1 MLKAYLALAFAQIVV
16 GSLVVV
22 GKVIGA
28 TWPLSLAGAATS
40 AIAVVAL
47 LPLLLVREG
56 GVKRV
61 AGRDLGALFLQ
72 AFFGIFLFRY
82 CLFFGLQLTTAVE
95 GGIITSTTPALLGLI
110 SFLFLHERPTWT
122 KSIGIAMTVLGVL
135 VINALGVAGEAER
148 GPNPLLGNLL
158 MFGVALF
165 EALFT
170 IFGKVASARVSPVG
184 ISVVSNFIALL
195 LFLPFALV
203 DLRGFD
209 PASVPLAGWVSLLHF
224 ALGGSVIA
232 FTLWFYAVSRVPGST
247 AAVFS
252 GLMPVSAVVLSYALL
267 GEPLLPSHA
276 LGGACVVVGI
286 LLIAR
291 PSRSI
296 RHTARG
302 GAR

>member
-1 MLKAYLALAFAQIVV
+1 
-16 GSLVVV
+16 
-22 GKVIGA
+22 
-28 TWPLSLAGAATS
+28 
-40 AIAVVAL
+40 
-47 LPLLLVREG
+47 
-56 GVKRV
+56 
-61 AGRDLGALFLQ
+61 
-72 AFFGIFLFRY
+72 
-82 CLFFGLQLTTAVE
+82 
-95 GGIITSTTPALLGLI
+95 
-110 SFLFLHERPTWT
+110 
-122 KSIGIAMTVLGVL
+122 

-184 ISVVSNFIALL
+184 ISVASNFIALL

-203 DLRGFD
+203 DLRAFD
-209 PASVPLAGWVSLLHF
+209 PWSVPLAGWVSLLHF

-276 LGGACVVVGI
+276 IGGACVVVGI

-291 PSRSI
+291 PSSSV